1 MNLQTFVFDKSEI
14 RTVVKN
20 NEPYFIGKDIAR
32 VLGYKRTADAI
43 RQHVDEEDRGVGEVP
58 TPGGKQEMV
67 TVNESGMY
75 ALIFGSKLPKARK
88 FKRWVTSEVLPS
100 IRQHGAY
107 MDSETIEKA
116 LTDPDTIIQLATALK
131 EEREEKM
138 LLEQQIAEIEPKL
151 SYLDNILSSTGT
163 VTISQIAADYGM
175 SAQVMNKKLNE
186 LGLQRKV
193 SGQWILYRKHQ
204 KQGYTKSKTST
215 IPLDNGKEKVVMHT
229 RWTQKGRLA
238 IYNMLKED
246 GVLPEMDLELTK
258 V

>member
-1 MNLQTFVFDKSEI
+1 MKLQTFVFEETEV
-14 RTVVKN
+14 RTVIKDS
-20 NEPYFIGKDIAR
+20 EPWFVGKDIAEI
-32 VLGYKRTADAI
+32 LGYSNSSDALG
-43 RQHVDEEDRGVGEVP
+43 RHVDPEDKADVVIHDGR
-58 TPGGKQEMV
+58 QNRNMNA
-67 TVNESGMY
+67 VNESGMY

-88 FKRWVTSEVLPS
+88 FKGWVTREVLPS
-100 IRQHGAY
+100 IRRHGAY

-116 LTDPDTIIQLATALK
+116 LADPDTIIQLATALK

-258 V
+258 A